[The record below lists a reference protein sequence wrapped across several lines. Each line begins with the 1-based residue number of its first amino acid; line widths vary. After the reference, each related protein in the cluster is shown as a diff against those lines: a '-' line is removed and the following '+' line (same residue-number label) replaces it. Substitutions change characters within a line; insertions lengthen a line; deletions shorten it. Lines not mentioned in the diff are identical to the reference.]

1 MAKANAEGRDSLN
14 DSELDQ
20 AWSAFKWNAPAG
32 SLEALGAEGIA
43 LKLFKNLDRGTGGAF
58 SRGWIHLFK
67 EAGKGAAREAA
78 QESVQTAWMN
88 MVAAEV
94 AKYDDNRKLYE
105 GVVRAGGAGGV
116 IGALF
121 GGVMGSVN
129 RKAEQQRRIASLNDL
144 RERLIKGGNIETANA
159 VGIKLQSEMMS
170 MEEDIDF
177 ADARR
182 KVIEATDEW
191 RAKQELISKQNYEAM
206 LNAQTSDWIE
216 NEDGTITIPLSDG
229 WSVQTTKPA
238 TREEVY
244 GPRVREYEDVEVY
257 EENLGGQLKL
267 EKLDRR
273 LAKAMDSLA
282 EVEGLGEETSGIE
295 AEIDKIQAEINEIS
309 NEDGTLKEPILM
321 VKARLPK
328 RIQRDF
334 EFAVRSPSGTTF
346 GPMEEGKAY
355 EFVSQQQSFIDDTA
369 DKIRDMEDAEIDAL
383 IEQIEANEA
392 EKAQYDLT
400 TAEEQRERGK
410 VSDEEMDKMRKQQEE
425 ELQSLSTA
433 MSAIG
438 MTATEQENYRGGDVV
453 SVGDPK
459 SGERYEVI
467 QGRIGVEIEEGKM
480 LVRNLKTGE
489 ETQIEDSGEIIE
501 VMQMTIG
508 GRYVTTP
515 AAVTSV
521 AEVAETGID
530 PEPLRQ
536 PDYRWTPEASK
547 LVQDNKDIYGLIDP
561 SGDMKVES
569 GIVPEDGMNITVTD
583 VRNWKVRQM
592 RVEKMRQAQAESMK
606 FFPTFGEGKGVSE
619 TISPEGLR
627 ELDKVNAARR
637 ERGVKEITIQD
648 VLRTRELA
656 NAEID
661 ARNQIESNKASE
673 ANRKKTK
680 AAKDKAKKNQEELQ
694 KKIEQINHLRFYR
707 GQDPISAKEVD
718 IDSIG
723 IPDSKKQKAE
733 RLQRLTGLLNA
744 EDVSSTDAYLREKV
758 EGEGV
763 KRNVEPKATGE
774 SEVTFAS
781 ELTGRVRGAGRVRLE
796 GLTPIEGKAHGHRYR
811 AYVKGDNVFYSN
823 VELHPVWT
831 SGKETTA
838 IIDNELN
845 QLFVIELDTNAEK
858 ADQTL
863 GTFDKPLS
871 KTEAKLAIQELEQ
884 KSKGSYR
891 VAFVSLPKRV
901 QYGSDLKSR
910 KKNLHKL
917 MQSKV
922 VSNKVEG
929 GDARQVPAAGFL
941 DNDGKTTLITL
952 RTEVSQVGTL
962 IQQTPAE
969 SEATQKQKRLKE
981 LEERKEAKAQARIT
995 NARGEV
1001 VKIVAGKTKA
1011 YTKEDIDVANAF
1023 NEEVLDH
1030 IVSGGRY
1037 HGLKFDGIVLSKP
1050 DAGYTTAG
1058 EAVWVR
1064 EDAPNN
1070 IYINPKALGKHFK
1083 IEKGL
1088 LVPKDKNGRS
1098 VESVVRE
1105 ELSHMMD
1112 LQAINYLIKNN
1123 KVKAASVKTFL
1134 ESIYNLLSPA
1144 QRESV
1149 VTDYMGHQLTEPVVD
1164 AEAGVVTE
1172 SPKPDETGLR
1182 KGSLSKSQIAMEALR
1197 MIRSGSGL
1205 VNVETEEAAKSKL
1218 PFFNLFKGV
1227 REFFGATKKEGQ
1239 TIAPAIKAYMEAT
1252 EQYLVIQ
1259 IDKDSKENYTRV
1271 GTFLSAE
1278 ADQKFVYV
1286 ESTIQRDD
1294 QGKPKRYYF
1303 NATNQGRRDAVE
1315 FVKQEEI
1322 KKGNSEP
1329 LSDKDAMLR
1338 VKGGASVSFI
1348 RFGYDASI
1356 EGQRDRFNKHRQKA
1370 RMLQALQSKTFD
1382 RYPPSASVMKD
1393 IDEINSQITTGQKI
1407 DNWGTYAQFK
1417 AIQEANKVWGAN
1429 ASSELEG
1436 VRTHTTTGKSSQAE
1450 SEGEVESISHAAGE
1464 LDAPAAEWYE
1474 RHIITNV
1481 YKALVNHNKLRP
1493 IYFNDDPSVARRKS
1507 RIFEEGEEGLAE
1519 ARRQGRENLRS
1530 AIAQYAAD
1538 REGGDVSQ
1546 KGEARADFIDK
1557 FKVEGSGYGAVMVDG
1572 KVVIR
1577 EGVKMTNKS
1586 LADFVRKNMVVDS
1599 QIKAS
1604 ENGRYNISIAS
1615 HKSNSKLIEYATGFK
1630 RHWHSQKRDG
1640 TWRRSI
1646 KSGQTDED
1654 SHSDA
1659 DVDYDQA
1666 EIIMGSI
1673 HDNMMTQSSEFLKDD
1688 LQTRLETYEENVEI
1702 IESVGEPIPDMVFE
1716 TWEDAQ
1722 SWWSAEI
1729 KKGAIKDTGEIVV
1742 ETIEDG
1748 KTVLV
1753 EQEREGVDVTPNRPR
1768 IQHRVEETPVAG
1780 KWWETET
1787 RGKPAPETESEY
1799 RFPLKSEPQ
1808 EVEVPLKPI
1817 LVEERSE
1824 KLQYKIVGATRPVR
1838 DLSDVKLTSAEEYI
1852 YKKFI
1857 HPEARTVR
1865 TPEQVADAI
1874 EYLLEQGNAEVV
1886 ARVEA
1891 KEIPMFTDNQGMRR
1905 VLQTLLMQEFLS
1917 AQRKINQL
1925 NEAAANG
1932 NPETYGA
1939 NLHEQPDSP
1948 QSVATNPNTS
1958 SDVINQNSPVVDKSA
1973 KLGVDWKSPSS
1984 WFASATDSLK
1994 KMGLD
1999 RLASA
2004 VDDYY
2009 RERDIVQGAA
2019 ETGLRVIKEGGVE
2032 MVNGKDQNGIKR
2044 DGMFFDTA
2052 KQAEEWAKE
2061 NGWDLKDVY
2070 YVRHEGYGSR
2080 ELQKASFEVREYYA
2094 LHEASGSDATV
2105 EEKRAIAKYFLENKA
2120 SKAAVDMIKWIRS
2133 NGRTSGYMLEEN
2145 NVLVN
2150 DEGTWRPITN
2160 LYEEHFPRVF
2170 KQRTW
2175 EVIHNPVDN
2184 AEEYNRMLEA
2194 MVEGGAAANKHKAD
2208 KILQGYIQNIND
2220 VATGGDFFA
2229 NIEKARGFK
2238 LPDEFYDYSVDAY
2251 MTYIRRFSD
2260 RIAQIKA
2267 FGQGKKGTKTMWDKT
2282 IDAYGRGKKNIEFL
2296 KNLRSS
2302 ITRSYGQDDSVMNF
2316 LSRVGLPASAVTMLS
2331 GPLTSIRNT
2340 AFALR
2345 ANAESFGTVD
2355 TLVVATKQLMD
2366 VVQTNV
2372 KSVSEGKG
2380 LTSSSMAD
2388 AANLNMLRHDFVTGQ
2403 MLASSGDDVRVGPEE
2418 KYREKMKTAQ
2428 KWGLWMMRV
2437 TENFNRSVTAT
2448 MAMQHLRKTREL
2460 WATDPDGKDTA
2471 KHMAMLNR
2479 LGYGQEK
2486 LAKLMKVDKDGN
2498 WEPDSRQLKEYIMD
2512 MTNEKQYGYNVR
2524 QHPLWMDNPSARI
2537 LFQFQ
2542 KWGFQ
2547 RTRDFGKNVV
2557 MPALVGTKVTLPDG
2571 TVKENVR
2578 DTKMLYRNAFL
2589 MMGMGELYATLLR
2602 GLFYDKERE
2611 EFVVPMSE
2619 RNESIMLG
2627 ASERI
2632 VRNLTYDGGFGI
2644 IGDYINWAAPLDTR
2658 PRKWKSPLPTE
2669 PPTWSLATSSL
2680 SMAKDIGY
2688 ILQEDT
2694 QMNAKTEAVLAAME
2708 RYLFSFSL
2716 PRTFEGLSYTTQ
2728 RALGI
2733 ESYGLAVQDGRK
2745 DARLLRAA
2753 ARDFAKANGYED
2765 SRVWSGEKPVMSE
2778 KRFLYNSLNE
2788 ALLAGDYEK
2797 ARVIRDRM
2805 IGDKTGKER
2814 RAVIS
2819 GMKASVRSR
2828 QPILLDGRQPDS
2840 KAQREFLR
2848 WVAKELP
2855 EYEERIDRVHETYW
2869 KAARRAGLK

>member
-1 MAKANAEGRDSLN
+1 MPSPPVDPIEAEFAKLGWTTPLPNETTGSANRVDPIEAEFAKLGWTNFAPAFESEPSQPEEPVGDTGALGQFYGSLIRGVTDTVAALPESLGLIAYNLERKQYFGMDDDTEGKTPEEWSGLMKLGSGIKKFGRAITPEESKQYADSFWASDVPSGIGTVFGFIVGTKGIGAGVRAAGGGAAAATARATARVEGAAAARTAAGKKALSDAAKKRAIARGVAYDARTITSAATAATGASVQAVEGWNDAYATLMAKANAEGRDSLN

-67 EAGKGAAREAA
+67 EAGKGAAREAT

-191 RAKQELISKQNYEAM
+191 RAKQELISKEAYDAM

-216 NEDGTITIPLSDG
+216 NEDGTITLPLSDG

-238 TREEVY
+238 TKEEVY

-267 EKLDRR
+267 ERLDRR

-334 EFAVRSPSGTTF
+334 EFAVKSPSGVMF
-346 GPMEEGKAY
+346 GPMQEQQAY
-355 EFVSQQQSFIDDTA
+355 DFVKEQQSFIDDTA

-383 IEQIEANEA
+383 IDQIEANEA
-392 EKAQYDLT
+392 ERAQYDLKPPVT
-400 TAEEQRERGK
+400 SDLKSVGEKLLQLVEGVKKEDWDNVGDGDVIPVDLAQYAWWHEALGATGGQFVEGGVEAVIREMEDGDHVAGLRVTNTKKLKQFAQDKG
-410 VSDEEMDKMRKQQEE
+410 DGEMDTMRKQQEE
-425 ELQSLSTA
+425 ELQSRSTA

-438 MTATEQENYRGGDVV
+438 MTTTEQENYRGGDVV

-467 QGRIGVEIEEGKM
+467 EGRIGVEIEEGKM

-489 ETQIEDSGEIIE
+489 ETQIEDSGDIQE
-501 VMQMTIG
+501 VMSMTVG
-508 GRYVTTP
+508 GRYLASP

-627 ELDKVNAARR
+627 ELDEVNAARR

-781 ELTGRVRGAGRVRLE
+781 ESTGRVMGAERFRLE
-796 GLTPIEGKAHGHRYR
+796 GLTPIEGKAHGYRYR

-838 IIDNELN
+838 IIDNEVN

-871 KTEAKLAIQELEQ
+871 KTEAKLAIKELEQ

-891 VAFVSLPKRV
+891 VAFVSLPRMV
-901 QYGSDLKSR
+901 EYGSDLKSR

-969 SEATQKQKRLKE
+969 SEAAQKQKRLKE

-1011 YTKEDIDVANAF
+1011 YTKADIDVANAF

-1070 IYINPKALGKHFK
+1070 IYINPRALGKHFK

-1088 LVPKDKNGRS
+1088 LVPKDENGRS

-1112 LQAINYLIKNN
+1112 LQTINYLIKNN

-1144 QRESV
+1144 QRDLV
-1149 VTDYMGHQLTEPVVD
+1149 VTEYMGHQLTEPVVD
-1164 AEAGVVTE
+1164 AEAGVV
-1172 SPKPDETGLR
+1172 SKGPKPDETGLR

-1197 MIRSGSGL
+1197 MIRGGSGL
-1205 VNVETEEAAKSKL
+1205 VKIETEEAAKSKL

-1252 EQYLVIQ
+1252 EKYLVIQ
-1259 IDKDSKENYTRV
+1259 VDKDSKENYTRV

-1315 FVKQEEI
+1315 FVKREEI

-1338 VKGGASVSFI
+1338 VRGGASVSFI

-1370 RMLQALQSKTFD
+1370 NMLRVLQTKTFD
-1382 RYPPSASVMKD
+1382 RYPPSPSVMKD
-1393 IDEINSQITTGQKI
+1393 IDKINSQIATGQKI

-1417 AIQEANKVWGAN
+1417 AIQEARKVWGPD
-1429 ASSELEG
+1429 ASSELDG
-1436 VRTHTTTGKSSQAE
+1436 VRTYTPTSKRSQ
-1450 SEGEVESISHAAGE
+1450 VESGGKVEPISHAAGE
-1464 LDAPAAEWYE
+1464 LDAPSEEWYE

-1481 YKALVNHNKLRP
+1481 YKALVKRNKLRP
-1493 IYFNDDPSVARRKS
+1493 IYFNEDKSNAKRKS
-1507 RIFEEGEEGLAE
+1507 RFF
-1519 ARRQGRENLRS
+1519 
-1530 AIAQYAAD
+1530 
-1538 REGGDVSQ
+1538 EGGRRRLGRGQ
-1546 KGEARADFIDK
+1546 K
-1557 FKVEGSGYGAVMVDG
+1557 
-1572 KVVIR
+1572 
-1577 EGVKMTNKS
+1577 
-1586 LADFVRKNMVVDS
+1586 
-1599 QIKAS
+1599 
-1604 ENGRYNISIAS
+1604 
-1615 HKSNSKLIEYATGFK
+1615 
-1630 RHWHSQKRDG
+1630 
-1640 TWRRSI
+1640 
-1646 KSGQTDED
+1646 
-1654 SHSDA
+1654 
-1659 DVDYDQA
+1659 
-1666 EIIMGSI
+1666 
-1673 HDNMMTQSSEFLKDD
+1673 
-1688 LQTRLETYEENVEI
+1688 
-1702 IESVGEPIPDMVFE
+1702 
-1716 TWEDAQ
+1716 
-1722 SWWSAEI
+1722 
-1729 KKGAIKDTGEIVV
+1729 
-1742 ETIEDG
+1742 
-1748 KTVLV
+1748 
-1753 EQEREGVDVTPNRPR
+1753 ER
-1768 IQHRVEETPVAG
+1768 
-1780 KWWETET
+1780 
-1787 RGKPAPETESEY
+1787 
-1799 RFPLKSEPQ
+1799 
-1808 EVEVPLKPI
+1808 
-1817 LVEERSE
+1817 
-1824 KLQYKIVGATRPVR
+1824 
-1838 DLSDVKLTSAEEYI
+1838 
-1852 YKKFI
+1852 
-1857 HPEARTVR
+1857 
-1865 TPEQVADAI
+1865 
-1874 EYLLEQGNAEVV
+1874 
-1886 ARVEA
+1886 
-1891 KEIPMFTDNQGMRR
+1891 
-1905 VLQTLLMQEFLS
+1905 
-1917 AQRKINQL
+1917 QRK
-1925 NEAAANG
+1925 
-1932 NPETYGA
+1932 P
-1939 NLHEQPDSP
+1939 
-1948 QSVATNPNTS
+1948 
-1958 SDVINQNSPVVDKSA
+1958 
-1973 KLGVDWKSPSS
+1973 
-1984 WFASATDSLK
+1984 
-1994 KMGLD
+1994 
-1999 RLASA
+1999 
-2004 VDDYY
+2004 
-2009 RERDIVQGAA
+2009 
-2019 ETGLRVIKEGGVE
+2019 
-2032 MVNGKDQNGIKR
+2032 
-2044 DGMFFDTA
+2044 
-2052 KQAEEWAKE
+2052 
-2061 NGWDLKDVY
+2061 
-2070 YVRHEGYGSR
+2070 
-2080 ELQKASFEVREYYA
+2080 
-2094 LHEASGSDATV
+2094 
-2105 EEKRAIAKYFLENKA
+2105 
-2120 SKAAVDMIKWIRS
+2120 
-2133 NGRTSGYMLEEN
+2133 
-2145 NVLVN
+2145 
-2150 DEGTWRPITN
+2150 
-2160 LYEEHFPRVF
+2160 
-2170 KQRTW
+2170 
-2175 EVIHNPVDN
+2175 
-2184 AEEYNRMLEA
+2184 
-2194 MVEGGAAANKHKAD
+2194 
-2208 KILQGYIQNIND
+2208 
-2220 VATGGDFFA
+2220 
-2229 NIEKARGFK
+2229 
-2238 LPDEFYDYSVDAY
+2238 
-2251 MTYIRRFSD
+2251 
-2260 RIAQIKA
+2260 
-2267 FGQGKKGTKTMWDKT
+2267 
-2282 IDAYGRGKKNIEFL
+2282 
-2296 KNLRSS
+2296 
-2302 ITRSYGQDDSVMNF
+2302 
-2316 LSRVGLPASAVTMLS
+2316 
-2331 GPLTSIRNT
+2331 
-2340 AFALR
+2340 
-2345 ANAESFGTVD
+2345 
-2355 TLVVATKQLMD
+2355 
-2366 VVQTNV
+2366 
-2372 KSVSEGKG
+2372 
-2380 LTSSSMAD
+2380 
-2388 AANLNMLRHDFVTGQ
+2388 
-2403 MLASSGDDVRVGPEE
+2403 
-2418 KYREKMKTAQ
+2418 
-2428 KWGLWMMRV
+2428 
-2437 TENFNRSVTAT
+2437 
-2448 MAMQHLRKTREL
+2448 
-2460 WATDPDGKDTA
+2460 
-2471 KHMAMLNR
+2471 
-2479 LGYGQEK
+2479 
-2486 LAKLMKVDKDGN
+2486 
-2498 WEPDSRQLKEYIMD
+2498 
-2512 MTNEKQYGYNVR
+2512 
-2524 QHPLWMDNPSARI
+2524 
-2537 LFQFQ
+2537 
-2542 KWGFQ
+2542 
-2547 RTRDFGKNVV
+2547 
-2557 MPALVGTKVTLPDG
+2557 
-2571 TVKENVR
+2571 
-2578 DTKMLYRNAFL
+2578 
-2589 MMGMGELYATLLR
+2589 
-2602 GLFYDKERE
+2602 
-2611 EFVVPMSE
+2611 
-2619 RNESIMLG
+2619 
-2627 ASERI
+2627 
-2632 VRNLTYDGGFGI
+2632 
-2644 IGDYINWAAPLDTR
+2644 
-2658 PRKWKSPLPTE
+2658 
-2669 PPTWSLATSSL
+2669 
-2680 SMAKDIGY
+2680 
-2688 ILQEDT
+2688 
-2694 QMNAKTEAVLAAME
+2694 
-2708 RYLFSFSL
+2708 
-2716 PRTFEGLSYTTQ
+2716 
-2728 RALGI
+2728 
-2733 ESYGLAVQDGRK
+2733 
-2745 DARLLRAA
+2745 
-2753 ARDFAKANGYED
+2753 
-2765 SRVWSGEKPVMSE
+2765 
-2778 KRFLYNSLNE
+2778 
-2788 ALLAGDYEK
+2788 
-2797 ARVIRDRM
+2797 
-2805 IGDKTGKER
+2805 
-2814 RAVIS
+2814 
-2819 GMKASVRSR
+2819 
-2828 QPILLDGRQPDS
+2828 
-2840 KAQREFLR
+2840 
-2848 WVAKELP
+2848 
-2855 EYEERIDRVHETYW
+2855 
-2869 KAARRAGLK
+2869 